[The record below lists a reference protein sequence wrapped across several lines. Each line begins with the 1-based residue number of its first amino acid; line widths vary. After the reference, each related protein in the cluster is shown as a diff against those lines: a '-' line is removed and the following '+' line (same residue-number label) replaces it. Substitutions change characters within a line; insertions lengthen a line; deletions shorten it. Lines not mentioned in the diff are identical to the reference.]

1 MPNKNFSQPKL
12 ITATSE
18 SELKKIVEK
27 IVDEWFEPEKIFYDA
42 SNNTLSI
49 VIYKED
55 LSKKRLIKKFLIFKK
70 WKIPIV
76 EWRLKIKEVEKWK
89 IEDKEKHKAYFFEN
103 VKYNPSEKTIIFC
116 APFSFKIKVKVKKL
130 DLVLQNTEKV
140 EGFKEKWTI

>member
-55 LSKKRLIKKFLIFKK
+55 LSKKRLIKKFLIF
-70 WKIPIV
+70 
-76 EWRLKIKEVEKWK
+76 
-89 IEDKEKHKAYFFEN
+89 
-103 VKYNPSEKTIIFC
+103 
-116 APFSFKIKVKVKKL
+116 
-130 DLVLQNTEKV
+130 
-140 EGFKEKWTI
+140 